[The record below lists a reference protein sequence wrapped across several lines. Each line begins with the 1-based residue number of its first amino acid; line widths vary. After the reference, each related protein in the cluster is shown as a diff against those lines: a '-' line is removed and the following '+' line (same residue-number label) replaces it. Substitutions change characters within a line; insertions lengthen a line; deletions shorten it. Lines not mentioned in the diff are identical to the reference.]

1 MPEKTILKVNSED
14 VYFQEHYQKQME
26 KLRAEAKI
34 EANEAY
40 ASEHKNH
47 CFRCGTHSLIEVQ
60 QGDVHIDIC
69 VNEGCGAVHLDPGE
83 LEKILDSERGFL
95 GKIKTSVFSVFK

>member
-1 MPEKTILKVNSED
+1 MPEKTILKLNSED

-26 KLRAEAKI
+26 KLRAAAKI
-34 EANEAY
+34 EANEVY
-40 ASEHKNH
+40 TSEHKNH